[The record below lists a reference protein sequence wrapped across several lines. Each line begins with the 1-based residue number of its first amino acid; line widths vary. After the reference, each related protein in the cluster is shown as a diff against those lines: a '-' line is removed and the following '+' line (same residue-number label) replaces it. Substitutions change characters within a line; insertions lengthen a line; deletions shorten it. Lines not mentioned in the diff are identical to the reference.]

1 MITPQDIRE
10 KSFEKA
16 VFGGYDMNEVDDFLE
31 QLAVELTA
39 LQKENGVLK
48 AKMKVLVDKIEDY
61 RGSEKD
67 MHEAILSAQKMGSM
81 IEKESR
87 EKGDRI
93 LGEAMTEAE
102 RVRRQAREE
111 VENEK
116 TKLAEAK
123 RSSVEFIDSMNKLCH
138 MQLEFLQRISG
149 ADFVKSASRS
159 AAGVT
164 AAPVTAVPAGNDGSE
179 IHETVK
185 SIEETVGKAVNEP
198 VSDVSPEIKSL
209 LSHID
214 ENPTRS
220 YGILRGE
227 DALD

>member
-48 AKMKVLVDKIEDY
+48 AKMKVLVDKIEEY

-116 TKLAEAK
+116 TRLAEAK
-123 RSSVEFIDSMNKLCH
+123 RSSVEFIDSMNKLCN

-149 ADFVKSASRS
+149 ADFVKSASRAS
-159 AAGVT
+159 AASVS
-164 AAPVTAVPAGNDGSE
+164 AVPAGSSGSE

-209 LSHID
+209 LSQVD